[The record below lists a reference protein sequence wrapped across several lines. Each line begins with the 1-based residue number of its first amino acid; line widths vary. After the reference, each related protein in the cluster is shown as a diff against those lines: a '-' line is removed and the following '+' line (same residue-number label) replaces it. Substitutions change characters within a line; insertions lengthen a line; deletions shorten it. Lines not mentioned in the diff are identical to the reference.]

1 MTNSSTLT
9 PQEARLIAK
18 DAFIY
23 AYPMVDSYRIL
34 FAFFLWPNN
43 DEYKGPLNTLL
54 GAAQL
59 FTPSDTTIQTPNA
72 DTPYCVVGADLRA
85 EPLVLTVPDIDP
97 KRYYSIQLIDTYTH
111 NFEYVGTRTTG
122 GGNYLLAGPDWTGQV
137 PAGITAVIRS
147 ETNLALALYRTQL
160 FDSDDLGNVEDII
173 KNGYKVQPL
182 SQFTNTEPPAKMP
195 AVRYPRPVRLDEDE
209 TSPRI
214 FSLLNFLLTTF
225 CSTHASETE
234 LMARFA
240 KLNIG
245 PGLTF
250 NPTKLSEELK
260 QAIEQGIKDGWD
272 TYLELKQNK
281 LATSEVTA
289 ADLFGTREHLTA
301 TGNIYLYRMAG
312 AILGIWGNS
321 IEEAMYP
328 SYYIDADGNE
338 LNASGD
344 VGYTLRFE
352 PGELPPADAFWS
364 ATMYNLPEQLL
375 VENKLER
382 YLINSTMLDNN
393 ELVLDEDGG
402 LTLYIQHAQPTEEKK
417 KKNWLPAPDRAFFI
431 SLRLYLPQQKA
442 INGTWQNPPLQRVTP
457 TLHWAIRLKRI
468 LLALFFLPKVSSGK
482 MLGGT
487 KKPLMAN
494 VSDRLG

>member
-1 MTNSSTLT
+1 MKENLRMTDLSTLT

-34 FAFFLWPNN
+34 FSFFLWPNN
-43 DEYKGPLNTLL
+43 DEYKGPLNELL
-54 GAAQL
+54 GEARL
-59 FTPSDTTIQTPNA
+59 FTPSATTIQTPNA

-85 EPLVLTVPDIDP
+85 EPLVLTVPVIDP
-97 KRYYSIQLIDTYTH
+97 ERYYSIQLIDTYTH

-122 GGNYLLAGPDWTGQV
+122 NGGGKYLLAGPDWTGQT
-137 PAGITAVIRS
+137 PADITAVIRS

-160 FDSDDLGNVEDII
+160 FDSDDLETVENII
-173 KNGYKVQPL
+173 ENGYKAQSL
-182 SQFTNTEPPAKMP
+182 SQFTNTEPPAEISTVK
-195 AVRYPRPVRLDEDE
+195 YPRPVRLDGGK

-225 CSTHASETE
+225 CATHESETA

-245 PGLTF
+245 PNLTF
-250 NPTKLSEELK
+250 NPTEFSEELK
-260 QAIEQGIKDGWD
+260 QAVEQGVKDGWED
-272 TYLELKQNK
+272 YLALKNNK
-281 LATSEVTA
+281 LDTREVTA
-289 ADLFGTREHLTA
+289 ADLFGTREHLRQ

-328 SYYIDADGNE
+328 SYYNDSDGNE

-344 VGYTLRFE
+344 TSYILRFE

-375 VENKLER
+375 VENARDR
-382 YLINSTMLDNN
+382 YLINSSMLDNN
-393 ELVLDEDGG
+393 ELVLDKDGG
-402 LTLYIQHAQPTEEKK
+402 LTLYIQHAGPTEDKK
-417 KKNWLPAPDRAFFI
+417 KRNWLPAPDKRFFI
-431 SLRLYLPQQKA
+431 SLRLYLPQQEA
-442 INGTWQNPPLQRVTP
+442 INGTWQTPPLKRVNPALPWT
-457 TLHWAIRLKRI
+457 TRLERI
-468 LLALFFLPKVSSGK
+468 FLALFRAGDS
-482 MLGGT
+482 
-487 KKPLMAN
+487 PLSHPAPFI
-494 VSDRLG
+494 RL

>member
-1 MTNSSTLT
+1 MIGSSTLT

-34 FAFFLWPNN
+34 FAYFLWPNN
-43 DEYKGPLNTLL
+43 PEYKGPLNTLL
-54 GAAQL
+54 GAARL
-59 FTPSDTTIQTPNA
+59 FTPADKTIQTPNA

-85 EPLVLTVPDIDP
+85 EPLVLTVPPIDSE
-97 KRYYSIQLIDTYTH
+97 RYYSIQLIDAYTH

-122 GGNYLLAGPDWTGQV
+122 NGGGKYLLVGPNWTGQT

-147 ETNLALALYRTQL
+147 ETSLALALYRTQL
-160 FDSDDLGNVEDII
+160 FDSDDLENVEDII

-182 SQFTNTEPPAKMP
+182 SKFINMEPPAEMP
-195 AVRYPRPVRLDEDE
+195 VVKYPRPVRLDEGE

-225 CSTHASETE
+225 CSTHTSETE

-272 TYLELKQNK
+272 TYLALKQNQ
-281 LATSEVTA
+281 LATQDVTA

-328 SYYIDADGNE
+328 SYYNDVDGNE
-338 LNASGD
+338 LDASGD
-344 VGYTLRFE
+344 VCYTLRFE
-352 PGELPPADAFWS
+352 PGGLPPADAFWS

-393 ELVLDEDGG
+393 ELVLDKDGG

-417 KKNWLPAPDRAFFI
+417 KKNWLPAPDKGFFI
-431 SLRLYLPQQKA
+431 SLRLYLPQQEA
-442 INGTWQNPPLQRVTP
+442 INSTWQTPPLKRVKP
-457 TLHWAIRLKRI
+457 TVHWTIKLKRI
-468 LLALFFLPKVSSGK
+468 FLALFRVGQYSQLEARSLKCS
-482 MLGGT
+482 L
-487 KKPLMAN
+487 
-494 VSDRLG
+494 

>member
-1 MTNSSTLT
+1 MIGLSTLT

-34 FAFFLWPNN
+34 FAYFLWPNN
-43 DEYKGPLNTLL
+43 AEYKGPLNTLL
-54 GAAQL
+54 GAARL
-59 FTPSDTTIQTPNA
+59 FTPADKTIQTPNA

-85 EPLVLTVPDIDP
+85 EPLVLTVPPIDSE
-97 KRYYSIQLIDTYTH
+97 RYYSIQLIDAYTH

-122 GGNYLLAGPDWTGQV
+122 NGGGKYLLVGPDWTGQT

-147 ETNLALALYRTQL
+147 ETSLALALYRTQL
-160 FDSDDLGNVEDII
+160 FDSDDLENVEDII

-182 SQFTNTEPPAKMP
+182 SKFINMEPPAEMP
-195 AVRYPRPVRLDEDE
+195 VVKYPRPVRLDEGE

-225 CSTHASETE
+225 CSTHTSETE

-272 TYLELKQNK
+272 TYLALKQNQ
-281 LATSEVTA
+281 LATQDVTA

-301 TGNIYLYRMAG
+301 TGNINLYRMAS

-328 SYYIDADGNE
+328 SYYNDVDGNE
-338 LNASGD
+338 LDASGD
-344 VGYTLRFE
+344 VCYTLRFE
-352 PGELPPADAFWS
+352 PGGLPPADAFWS

-393 ELVLDEDGG
+393 ELILDKDGG

-417 KKNWLPAPDRAFFI
+417 KKNWLPAPDKGFFI
-431 SLRLYLPQQKA
+431 SLRLYLPQQEA
-442 INGTWQNPPLQRVTP
+442 INGTWQTPPLKRVKP
-457 TLHWAIRLKRI
+457 AVHWTIKLKRI
-468 LLALFFLPKVSSGK
+468 FLALFRVGK
-482 MLGGT
+482 YSQLEARSL
-487 KKPLMAN
+487 KCSL
-494 VSDRLG
+494 

>member
-1 MTNSSTLT
+1 MPYQNKFEMKENLRMTDSSTLT

-43 DEYKGPLNTLL
+43 AEYKGPLNKLL
-54 GAAQL
+54 GKAQL

-85 EPLVLTVPDIDP
+85 EPLVLTVPVIDP
-97 KRYYSIQLIDTYTH
+97 KRYYSIQLIDAYTH
-111 NFEYVGTRTTG
+111 NFEYVGTRATGNG
-122 GGNYLLAGPDWTGQV
+122 GGKYLLAGPDWTGQT

-160 FDSDDLGNVEDII
+160 FDSDDLENVKSII
-173 KNGYKVQPL
+173 ENGYKVQPL
-182 SQFTNTEPPAKMP
+182 SQFTNAEPPAKMP
-195 AVRYPRPVRLDEDE
+195 AVRYPRPVRIGEGE
-209 TSPRI
+209 TSLRI

-225 CSTHASETE
+225 CPTHESETE

-250 NPTKLSEELK
+250 NPTELSEELR
-260 QAIEQGIKDGWD
+260 QAVEQGVKDGWD
-272 TYLELKQNK
+272 AYLELKKNQ
-281 LATSEVTA
+281 LTTQVLTA
-289 ADLFGTREHLTA
+289 ADLFGTREHLTQ

-328 SYYIDADGNE
+328 SYYSDADGNE

-344 VGYTLRFE
+344 VCYTLRFE
-352 PGELPPADAFWS
+352 PGGLPPADAFWS

-375 VENKLER
+375 VKNELER

-393 ELVLDEDGG
+393 ELVLDADGG
-402 LTLYIQHAQPTEEKK
+402 LTLYIKHDQPTVEKER
-417 KKNWLPAPDRAFFI
+417 KNWLPAPDKGFFI
-431 SLRLYLPQQKA
+431 SLRLYLPQQEA
-442 INGTWQNPPLQRVTP
+442 INGTWQTPPLKQANP
-457 TLHWAIRLKRI
+457 TLHWTIRLKH
-468 LLALFFLPKVSSGK
+468 LFLAFFRAGS
-482 MLGGT
+482 
-487 KKPLMAN
+487 
-494 VSDRLG
+494 

>member
-1 MTNSSTLT
+1 MIGSSTLT

-34 FAFFLWPNN
+34 FAYFLWPNN
-43 DEYKGPLNTLL
+43 AEYKGPLNTLL
-54 GAAQL
+54 GAARL
-59 FTPSDTTIQTPNA
+59 FTPADKTIQTPNA

-85 EPLVLTVPDIDP
+85 EPLVLTVPPIDSE
-97 KRYYSIQLIDTYTH
+97 RYYSIQLIDAYTH

-122 GGNYLLAGPDWTGQV
+122 NGGGKYLLVGPDWTGQT

-147 ETNLALALYRTQL
+147 ETSLALALYRTQL
-160 FDSDDLGNVEDII
+160 FDSDDLENVEDII

-182 SQFTNTEPPAKMP
+182 SKFINMEPPAEMP
-195 AVRYPRPVRLDEDE
+195 VVKYPRPVRLDEGE

-225 CSTHASETE
+225 CSTHTLETE

-272 TYLELKQNK
+272 TYLALKQNQ
-281 LATSEVTA
+281 LATQDVTA
-289 ADLFGTREHLTA
+289 ADLFGTREYLTA

-328 SYYIDADGNE
+328 SYYNDVDGNE
-338 LNASGD
+338 LDASGD
-344 VGYTLRFE
+344 VCYTLRFE
-352 PGELPPADAFWS
+352 PGGLPPADAFWS

-393 ELVLDEDGG
+393 ELILDKDGG

-417 KKNWLPAPDRAFFI
+417 KKNWLPAPDKGFFI
-431 SLRLYLPQQKA
+431 SLRLYLPQQEA
-442 INGTWQNPPLQRVTP
+442 ISSTWQTPPLKQVKSAV
-457 TLHWAIRLKRI
+457 HWTIKLKRI
-468 LLALFFLPKVSSGK
+468 FLALFRVGK
-482 MLGGT
+482 YSQLEARSL
-487 KKPLMAN
+487 KCSL
-494 VSDRLG
+494 

>member
-1 MTNSSTLT
+1 MADSSTLT

-23 AYPMVDSYRIL
+23 AYPMVDSYRII
-34 FAFFLWPNN
+34 FAYFLWLNN
-43 DEYKGPLNTLL
+43 PEYKGPLNELL
-54 GAAQL
+54 GEARL
-59 FTPSDTTIQTPNA
+59 FTPSDTAIQTPNA

-85 EPLVLTVPDIDP
+85 EPLVLTVPVIDP
-97 KRYYSIQLIDTYTH
+97 QRYYSIQLIDAYTH

-122 GGNYLLAGPDWTGQV
+122 NGGGKYLLAGPDWMGQT

-160 FDSDDLGNVEDII
+160 FNSDDLEKVEDII
-173 KNGYKVQPL
+173 ENGYKVQPL
-182 SQFTNTEPPAKMP
+182 SKFTNTDPPAEMR
-195 AVRYPRPVRLDEDE
+195 AVKYPIPVRLNEGE
-209 TSPRI
+209 TSLRI
-214 FSLLNFLLTTF
+214 FRLLNFLLTTF
-225 CSTHASETE
+225 CSIQESEAT

-250 NPTKLSEELK
+250 DSAELSGVLK
-260 QAIEQGIKDGWD
+260 RAVKQGIKDGWD
-272 TYLELKQNK
+272 AYLDLNKNK
-281 LATSEVTA
+281 LTTGEVTA
-289 ADLFGTREHLTA
+289 ADLFGTREYLTE

-328 SYYIDADGNE
+328 SYYNDADGNE

-344 VGYTLRFE
+344 VCYTLRFE
-352 PGELPPADAFWS
+352 PGGLPPADAFWS

-375 VENKLER
+375 VKNELER

-393 ELVLDEDGG
+393 ELVLDEDEG
-402 LTLYIQHAQPTEEKK
+402 LTLYIQSAQPTEEKK
-417 KKNWLPAPDRAFFI
+417 RKNWLPAPDKGFFI
-431 SLRLYLPQQKA
+431 SLRLYLPQQEA
-442 INGTWQNPPLQRVTP
+442 INGTWQQPPLKRVNPATEQC
-457 TLHWAIRLKRI
+457 TGA
-468 LLALFFLPKVSSGK
+468 
-482 MLGGT
+482 
-487 KKPLMAN
+487 
-494 VSDRLG
+494 

>member
-1 MTNSSTLT
+1 MIGSSTLT

-34 FAFFLWPNN
+34 FAYFLWPNN
-43 DEYKGPLNTLL
+43 AEYKGPLNTLL
-54 GAAQL
+54 GAARL
-59 FTPSDTTIQTPNA
+59 FTPADKTIQTPNA

-85 EPLVLTVPDIDP
+85 EPLVLTVPPIDSE
-97 KRYYSIQLIDTYTH
+97 RYYSIQLIDAYTH

-122 GGNYLLAGPDWTGQV
+122 NGGGKYLLVGPDWTGQT

-147 ETNLALALYRTQL
+147 ETSLALALYRTQL
-160 FDSDDLGNVEDII
+160 FDSDDLENVEDII

-182 SQFTNTEPPAKMP
+182 SKFINMEPPAEMP
-195 AVRYPRPVRLDEDE
+195 VVKYPRPVRLDEGE

-225 CSTHASETE
+225 CSTHTSETE

-272 TYLELKQNK
+272 TYLALKQNQ
-281 LATSEVTA
+281 LATQDVTA

-328 SYYIDADGNE
+328 SYYNDVDGNE
-338 LNASGD
+338 LDASGD
-344 VGYTLRFE
+344 VCYTLRFE
-352 PGELPPADAFWS
+352 PGGLPPADAFWS

-393 ELVLDEDGG
+393 ELILDKDGG

-417 KKNWLPAPDRAFFI
+417 KKNWLPAPDKGFFI
-431 SLRLYLPQQKA
+431 SLRLYLPQQEA
-442 INGTWQNPPLQRVTP
+442 INSTWQTPPLKRVKP
-457 TLHWAIRLKRI
+457 AVHWTIKLKRI
-468 LLALFFLPKVSSGK
+468 FLAFFRVGK
-482 MLGGT
+482 YSQLEARSL
-487 KKPLMAN
+487 KCSL
-494 VSDRLG
+494 

>member
-1 MTNSSTLT
+1 MIGSSILT

-34 FAFFLWPNN
+34 FAYFLWPNN
-43 DEYKGPLNTLL
+43 PEYKGPLNTLL
-54 GAAQL
+54 GAARL
-59 FTPSDTTIQTPNA
+59 FTPADKTIQTPNA

-85 EPLVLTVPDIDP
+85 EPLVLTVPPIDSE
-97 KRYYSIQLIDTYTH
+97 RYYSIQLIDAYTH
-111 NFEYVGTRTTG
+111 NFEYVGTRTIGNG
-122 GGNYLLAGPDWTGQV
+122 GGKYLLVGPDWTGQT

-147 ETNLALALYRTQL
+147 ETSLALALYRTQL
-160 FDSDDLGNVEDII
+160 FDSDDLENVEDII

-182 SQFTNTEPPAKMP
+182 SKFINMEPPAEMP
-195 AVRYPRPVRLDEDE
+195 VVKYPRPVRLDEGE

-225 CSTHASETE
+225 CSTHTSETE

-272 TYLELKQNK
+272 TYLALKQNQ
-281 LATSEVTA
+281 LATQDVTA

-328 SYYIDADGNE
+328 SYYNDVDGNE
-338 LNASGD
+338 LDASGD
-344 VGYTLRFE
+344 VCYTLRFE
-352 PGELPPADAFWS
+352 PGGLPPADAFWS

-393 ELVLDEDGG
+393 ELVLDKDGG
-402 LTLYIQHAQPTEEKK
+402 LTLYIQHAQVCSQQAAAREGYTLLPT
-417 KKNWLPAPDRAFFI
+417 
-431 SLRLYLPQQKA
+431 
-442 INGTWQNPPLQRVTP
+442 
-457 TLHWAIRLKRI
+457 
-468 LLALFFLPKVSSGK
+468 
-482 MLGGT
+482 
-487 KKPLMAN
+487 
-494 VSDRLG
+494 

>member
-1 MTNSSTLT
+1 MISSSTLT
-9 PQEARLIAK
+9 LQEARLIAK

-43 DEYKGPLNTLL
+43 AEYKGPLNKLL
-54 GAAQL
+54 GEARL
-59 FTPSDTTIQTPNA
+59 FTPSDTTVQTPNA

-85 EPLVLTVPDIDP
+85 EPLVLTVPPIDP

-122 GGNYLLAGPDWTGQV
+122 NGGGKYLLVGPDWTGQT

-147 ETNLALALYRTQL
+147 ETSLALALYRTQL
-160 FDSDDLGNVEDII
+160 FDSDDLENVKNII
-173 KNGYKVQPL
+173 ENGYKVQPL
-182 SQFTNTEPPAKMP
+182 SQFTNTEPPAKIP
-195 AVRYPRPVRLDEDE
+195 AVKYPRPVRLDEGE

-214 FSLLNFLLTTF
+214 FRLLNFLLTTF
-225 CSTHASETE
+225 CSTHESETE
-234 LMARFA
+234 LMTRFA

-245 PGLTF
+245 PGLIF
-250 NPTKLSEELK
+250 NPTELSEKLK
-260 QAIEQGIKDGWD
+260 QAIEQGIKDGWE
-272 TYLELKQNK
+272 TYLELKKTK
-281 LATSEVTA
+281 LATQDVTA

-312 AILGIWGNS
+312 AIRGIWGNS

-328 SYYIDADGNE
+328 SYYNDSDGNE

-344 VGYTLRFE
+344 VRYTLRFE

-375 VENKLER
+375 VENDLNR

-417 KKNWLPAPDRAFFI
+417 KKNWLPAPNKGFFI
-431 SLRLYLPQQKA
+431 TLRLYLPQQDA
-442 INGTWQNPPLQRVTP
+442 INGTWQTPPLKRVKP
-457 TLHWAIRLKRI
+457 APPWIIRLKRI
-468 LLALFFLPKVSSGK
+468 FLALFRAGDYP
-482 MLGGT
+482 
-487 KKPLMAN
+487 
-494 VSDRLG
+494 R

>member
-1 MTNSSTLT
+1 MTDSSTLT

-43 DEYKGPLNTLL
+43 AEYRGPLNELL
-54 GAAQL
+54 GKAQL

-85 EPLVLTVPDIDP
+85 EPLVLTVPVIDP

-122 GGNYLLAGPDWTGQV
+122 NGGGKYLLAGPDWTGQI
-137 PAGITAVIRS
+137 PDEITAVIRS
-147 ETNLALALYRTQL
+147 ETSLALALYRTQL
-160 FDSDDLGNVEDII
+160 FGSDDLENVKNII
-173 KNGYKVQPL
+173 ENGYKVQPL

-195 AVRYPRPVRLDEDE
+195 AVKYPRPVRLDEGE

-225 CSTHASETE
+225 CSTHESETE

-250 NPTKLSEELK
+250 NPTELSEELK
-260 QAIEQGIKDGWD
+260 QAVEQGVKDGWD
-272 TYLELKQNK
+272 AYLELKKNK
-281 LATSEVTA
+281 LATQEVTA
-289 ADLFGTREHLTA
+289 ADLFGTREHLTE

-328 SYYIDADGNE
+328 AYYNDSDGNE

-344 VGYTLRFE
+344 VCYTLRFE
-352 PGELPPADAFWS
+352 PGGLPPADAFWS
-364 ATMYNLPEQLL
+364 ATMYSLPEQLL
-375 VENKLER
+375 VENDLDR

-402 LTLYIQHAQPTEEKK
+402 LTLYIQYAQPTEEKK
-417 KKNWLPAPDRAFFI
+417 RKNWLPAPDKGFFI
-431 SLRLYLPQQKA
+431 SLRLYLPQQEA
-442 INGTWQNPPLQRVTP
+442 INGTWQNPPLKRVTP
-457 TLHWAIRLKRI
+457 ALHWTIRLKRI
-468 LLALFFLPKVSSGK
+468 FVALFRTGDYLRTCEPK
-482 MLGGT
+482 L
-487 KKPLMAN
+487 
-494 VSDRLG
+494 

>member
-1 MTNSSTLT
+1 MIGSSTLT

-34 FAFFLWPNN
+34 FAYFLWPNN
-43 DEYKGPLNTLL
+43 AEYKGPLNTLL
-54 GAAQL
+54 GAARL
-59 FTPSDTTIQTPNA
+59 FTPADKTIQTPNA

-85 EPLVLTVPDIDP
+85 EPLVLTVPPIDSE
-97 KRYYSIQLIDTYTH
+97 RYYSIQLIDAYTH

-122 GGNYLLAGPDWTGQV
+122 NGGGKYLLVGPDWTGQT

-147 ETNLALALYRTQL
+147 ETSLALALYRTQL
-160 FDSDDLGNVEDII
+160 FDSDDLENVEDII

-182 SQFTNTEPPAKMP
+182 SKFINMEPPAEMP
-195 AVRYPRPVRLDEDE
+195 VVKYPRPVRLDEGE

-225 CSTHASETE
+225 CSTHTSETE

-272 TYLELKQNK
+272 TYLALKQNQ
-281 LATSEVTA
+281 LATQDVTA
-289 ADLFGTREHLTA
+289 ADLFGTREYLTA

-328 SYYIDADGNE
+328 SYYNDVDGNE
-338 LNASGD
+338 LDASGD
-344 VGYTLRFE
+344 VCYTLRFE
-352 PGELPPADAFWS
+352 PGGLPPADAFWS

-393 ELVLDEDGG
+393 ELILDKDGG

-417 KKNWLPAPDRAFFI
+417 KKNWLPAPDKGFFI
-431 SLRLYLPQQKA
+431 SLRLYLPQQEA
-442 INGTWQNPPLQRVTP
+442 INSTWQTPPLKRVKP
-457 TLHWAIRLKRI
+457 AVHWTIKLKRI
-468 LLALFFLPKVSSGK
+468 FLALFRVGK
-482 MLGGT
+482 YSQLEARSL
-487 KKPLMAN
+487 KCSL
-494 VSDRLG
+494 